1 MPVTS
6 AGSLPPPLPSADSD
20 ALPHGED
27 GGPNSSS
34 HATADTGTSRPPP
47 IVVVP
52 VANAKP
58 LPLAKR
64 KNKPSFWPAILVMIA
79 ATGGLLGV
87 GWQAVRRNFKN
98 TNEPRPLATA
108 EAFVDG
114 LVRGDGTAVDAGGA
128 ESTGLR
134 AAYELLD
141 STSKERVSF
150 DEFYEEWTRRG
161 SEAGFFERAEWA
173 GRGFRGADADTRQ
186 VFILSTAGRHG
197 EAGRSYR
204 LRVTLRQERGRW
216 RVAGY
221 SCEPQAGSK

>member
-6 AGSLPPPLPSADSD
+6 AGSLPPPLPSADS
-20 ALPHGED
+20 AASPD
-27 GGPNSSS
+27 GSDDGPNSPSLATTDSGSS
-34 HATADTGTSRPPP
+34 PSPP
-47 IVVVP
+47 IVVDP
-52 VANAKP
+52 VAGAKP

-64 KNKPSFWPAILVMIA
+64 RNKPNFWPAILVMIA

-87 GWQAVRRNFKN
+87 GWRAVQRNFKN

-114 LVRGDGTAVDAGGA
+114 LVRGDGAAVDAGGA

-134 AAYELLD
+134 AAFELLD

-204 LRVTLRQERGRW
+204 LRVSLIKENGRW